1 MGGKLVKI
9 AKYLA
14 LASLM
19 IAPTLV
25 PGIEARAQAPAA
37 VASPAMPQNWDAK
50 IPLPPGAVLVDSTV
64 PKVGVV
70 YSANWAVKGDYKEL
84 VDFYEKELPK
94 AGFSLGPK
102 VAIPA
107 RKVYNRNFTEVGNLD
122 SVVISPDPKDPSRFI
137 VHIAW
142 TPNAGKQAPKTP

>member
-14 LASLM
+14 IASLM
-19 IAPTLV
+19 IALAPAVDVL
-25 PGIEARAQAPAA
+25 AQAPAA
-37 VASPAMPQNWDAK
+37 VSSSAMPQNWDAK
-50 IPLPPGAVLVDSTV
+50 IPLPPGAVLVDSSV
-64 PKVGVV
+64 PKTGVV
-70 YSANWAVKGDYKEL
+70 YAANFSVKGDYKEL

-94 AGFSLGPK
+94 AGFSMGPK

-122 SVVISPDPKDPSRFI
+122 SVVISPDPNDPSKFI

-142 TPNAGKQAPKTP
+142 TPNAGKPAPKTP